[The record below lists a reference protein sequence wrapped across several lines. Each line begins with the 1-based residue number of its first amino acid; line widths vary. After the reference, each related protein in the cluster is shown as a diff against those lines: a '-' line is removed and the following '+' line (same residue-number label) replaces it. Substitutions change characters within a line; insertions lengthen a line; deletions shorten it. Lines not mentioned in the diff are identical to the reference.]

1 LLGEIV
7 KQAHFRPTFPEARV
21 EEEEAAR
28 PLALLAQR
36 DRSCEKRVKG
46 VPRQEVIRKR
56 AGGVNQAIALGI
68 TDQQLEPPV
77 SLARHGPAR
86 GVECLPGNREEVDR
100 KSVV

>member
-1 LLGEIV
+1 M
-7 KQAHFRPTFPEARV
+7 KKAHFRPTFPEARV

-36 DRSCEKRVKG
+36 DRSREKRAKG

-56 AGGVNQAIALGI
+56 AGGVNQAVALGV

-86 GVECLPGNREEVDR
+86 GIECPPRNREEVPFLLEGLEFR
-100 KSVV
+100 